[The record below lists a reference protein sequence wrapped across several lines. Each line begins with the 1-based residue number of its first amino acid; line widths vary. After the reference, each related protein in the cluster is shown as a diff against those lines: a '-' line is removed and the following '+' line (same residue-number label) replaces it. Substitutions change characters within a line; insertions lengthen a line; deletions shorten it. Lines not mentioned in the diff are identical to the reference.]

1 MTKNLSKELKK
12 YYHEISKL
20 LYCSN
25 KEKKNIIG
33 SIKSSVECYLYENPD
48 SNIDDIIKKFGS
60 AKDVADEY
68 YNNESTEE
76 ISAKMKNSSK
86 IFMCI
91 VIGIIVALVL
101 YVIVIISALIDN
113 MNSVDNYS
121 VTYITDVSS
130 TDI

>member
-1 MTKNLSKELKK
+1 MTNNLSKELKK
-12 YYHEISKL
+12 YYHEIGKSL
-20 LYCSN
+20 SCSN
-25 KEKKNIIG
+25 KEKKKIIG
-33 SIKSSVECYLYENPD
+33 SIKSSVECYLSENPD

-60 AKDVADEY
+60 AKDIADEY

-76 ISAKMKNSSK
+76 ISAKMKNSRK